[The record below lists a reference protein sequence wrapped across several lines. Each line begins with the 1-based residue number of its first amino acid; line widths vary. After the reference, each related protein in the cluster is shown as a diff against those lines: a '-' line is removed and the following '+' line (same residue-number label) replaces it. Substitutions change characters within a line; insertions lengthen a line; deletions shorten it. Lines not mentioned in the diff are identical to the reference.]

1 MTNIDFPVMELDLI
15 DMDVFHLVNGVGKY
29 V

>member
-1 MTNIDFPVMELDLI
+1 MTNIDFPVMELDLT
-15 DMDVFHLVNGVGKY
+15 DMDVFHLVNRVGKY